1 MDSCENLLKIIRNN
15 SSMNIKRLEFF
26 NNMSGDK
33 GAKHIAELLSLLP
46 HIEYFRWSSTRT
58 NEEGAIA
65 LCHALARCPALRHLE
80 IVDNYFGE
88 DCGALLADAVRNMPH
103 LSELMLVD
111 LSLGDEGVLPLL
123 EAVKECSIRLRVLK
137 LGFNDLTEEAIAKLC
152 ELLPIEE
159 TLEVL
164 GLEENSLGSRGACM
178 LVKTLEDCCPR
189 LTSLDLR
196 RNQIGPKAAELV
208 VKVCLR
214 KKSMEYL
221 DLDGNEISEEAL
233 GTIRKELEKCDKES
247 LLGGLENNDCEYTS
261 ESIDEIKEFL

>member
-1 MDSCENLLKIIRNN
+1 MSVDSCENLLKIIRNN

-111 LSLGDEGVLPLL
+111 LST
-123 EAVKECSIRLRVLK
+123 ALR
-137 LGFNDLTEEAIAKLC
+137 C
-152 ELLPIEE
+152 E
-159 TLEVL
+159 
-164 GLEENSLGSRGACM
+164 
-178 LVKTLEDCCPR
+178 
-189 LTSLDLR
+189 
-196 RNQIGPKAAELV
+196 
-208 VKVCLR
+208 
-214 KKSMEYL
+214 
-221 DLDGNEISEEAL
+221 
-233 GTIRKELEKCDKES
+233 
-247 LLGGLENNDCEYTS
+247 
-261 ESIDEIKEFL
+261 